1 MVDKEMLRVTLEVA
15 PKTAEDKERDE
26 KEREYAVTCSR
37 KRGEAERVPASESE
51 PLIARKAERVSAEA
65 ALMLMLL
72 IWR

>member
-37 KRGEAERVPASESE
+37 KRGEAERVPARAS
-51 PLIARKAERVSAEA
+51 PNR
-65 ALMLMLL
+65 
-72 IWR
+72 